1 MVDFLAH
8 LDCFSGSMQDRG
20 GGGWL
25 SDNDSNV
32 RS

>member
-20 GGGWL
+20 VGWL

>member
-1 MVDFLAH
+1 MVDFLAN
-8 LDCFSGSMQDRG
+8 LDCFFGEHAGPG